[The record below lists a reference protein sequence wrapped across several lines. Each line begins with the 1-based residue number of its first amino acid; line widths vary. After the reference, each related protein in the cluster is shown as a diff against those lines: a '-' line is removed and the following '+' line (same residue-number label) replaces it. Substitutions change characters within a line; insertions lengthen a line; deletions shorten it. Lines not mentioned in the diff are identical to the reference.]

1 MSDQNTHIKV
11 SAIPTMGWT
20 IGQWRNAY
28 LHDQA
33 DPDKLLGELLA
44 GLQYDDP
51 AWIMIVDDVT
61 LKQQLEALAD
71 ALERMNGKRSRLP
84 LYGIPF
90 AIKDNMDAAGLPTTA
105 ACPAFSHEAEEDASV
120 VARLRAAGAIL
131 LGKTN
136 LDQFATGLAGV
147 RSPYGV
153 VTNPF
158 NPAYIGGGSS
168 SGSASVVARGCV
180 PFALGTDTAGSGRVP
195 AAFNNLV
202 GLKPTRGLVSN
213 TGILPACRT
222 LDCVSVFALNVEDAG
237 RVLEVIGGF
246 DATDPYSRH
255 SVPDQA
261 AVRMGK
267 TPRFAIPLQPDFCGD
282 EVQGAAY
289 QAALARMRELGVILE
304 PIDFSPMQALAAL
317 LYDGPW
323 VAERYA
329 AIAEFM
335 TDHTADMHPVVRD
348 IIERAGRYNAV
359 DTFKAEYRR
368 AELKRVLD
376 EVLADFDALLVP
388 STPTLPTLDAVA
400 AAPITVNS
408 QLGIYTN
415 FVNLGDCA
423 ALALPAGWRSDG
435 LPFGVTLIA
444 PAWRDHAL
452 LEFAQRWQRHAP
464 WTLGATGRDLPAE
477 RSVPAQSLAPAP
489 GYIRLAVVGA
499 HLTGMPLNHQLTT
512 RHARFVERTQTAA
525 CYRLYALPNTTPPK
539 PGLVRDAQHGSL
551 IEVEVWD
558 VPSGGFGVFVAE
570 VPAPLGIGSLELQ
583 DGSIVKG
590 FICEPWA
597 LQGATEI
604 TALGGW
610 RAFLAQL
617 NN

>member
-1 MSDQNTHIKV
+1 
-11 SAIPTMGWT
+11 MGWT
-20 IGQWRNAY
+20 ISQWRAAY
-28 LHDQA
+28 LQDQA
-33 DPDKLLGELLA
+33 DPAELLGELLA
-44 GLQYDDP
+44 GLQHDDP
-51 AWIMIVDDVT
+51 AWIMIVDSAT
-61 LKQQLEALAD
+61 LKQQLGALSA
-71 ALERMNGKRSRLP
+71 ALEKMNGKRSHLP

-90 AIKDNMDAAGLPTTA
+90 AIKDNMDVAGLPTTA
-105 ACPAFSHEAEEDASV
+105 ACPAFAHVAEHDATV

-136 LDQFATGLAGV
+136 LDQFATGLVGV

-168 SGSASVVARGCV
+168 SGSASVVARGNV

-213 TGILPACRT
+213 TGVLPACRT

-237 RVLEVIGGF
+237 SVLDVIGGF
-246 DATDPYSRH
+246 DAVDPYSRH
-255 SVPDQA
+255 SVPDQV
-261 AVRMGK
+261 AVRMDK
-267 TPRFAIPLQPDFCGD
+267 TPRFAIPQQPDFCGD
-282 EVQGAAY
+282 EVQAAAY
-289 QAALARMRELGVILE
+289 MAALVQMRELGVTLE

-317 LYDGPW
+317 LYEGPW

-329 AIAEFM
+329 AIAEFI
-335 TDHTADMHPVVRD
+335 TDHAADMHPVVRD
-348 IIERAGRYNAV
+348 IIERAARYNAV

-368 AELKRVLD
+368 AELKRALD
-376 EVLADFDALLVP
+376 MVLADFDALLVP
-388 STPTLPTLDAVA
+388 STPTLPTLATVEA
-400 AAPITVNS
+400 EPIAVNS

-444 PAWRDHAL
+444 PAWRDRAL
-452 LEFAQRWQRHAP
+452 LDFAQRWQCHAP
-464 WTLGATGRDLPAE
+464 WTLGATGRESPADRTVSAE
-477 RSVPAQSLAPAP
+477 PVALAP
-489 GYIRLAVVGA
+489 GYVRLAVVGA

-512 RHARFVERTQTAA
+512 RHAQFVERTQTAS

-539 PGLVRDAQHGSL
+539 PGLVRDAQNGSAV
-551 IEVEVWD
+551 EVEVWD
-558 VPSGGFGVFVAE
+558 VPTGGFGAFVAE

-583 DGSIVKG
+583 DGSMIKG
-590 FICEPWA
+590 FICESWA
-597 LQGATEI
+597 LRGATEI

-610 RAFLAQL
+610 RAYLAQL

>member
-1 MSDQNTHIKV
+1 
-11 SAIPTMGWT
+11 
-20 IGQWRNAY
+20 
-28 LHDQA
+28 
-33 DPDKLLGELLA
+33 
-44 GLQYDDP
+44 
-51 AWIMIVDDVT
+51 
-61 LKQQLEALAD
+61 
-71 ALERMNGKRSRLP
+71 
-84 LYGIPF
+84 
-90 AIKDNMDAAGLPTTA
+90 
-105 ACPAFSHEAEEDASV
+105 
-120 VARLRAAGAIL
+120 
-131 LGKTN
+131 
-136 LDQFATGLAGV
+136 
-147 RSPYGV
+147 
-153 VTNPF
+153 
-158 NPAYIGGGSS
+158 
-168 SGSASVVARGCV
+168 
-180 PFALGTDTAGSGRVP
+180 
-195 AAFNNLV
+195 
-202 GLKPTRGLVSN
+202 
-213 TGILPACRT
+213 
-222 LDCVSVFALNVEDAG
+222 
-237 RVLEVIGGF
+237 
-246 DATDPYSRH
+246 
-255 SVPDQA
+255 
-261 AVRMGK
+261 
-267 TPRFAIPLQPDFCGD
+267 D
-282 EVQGAAY
+282 EVQAAAY

-335 TDHTADMHPVVRD
+335 TDHAADMHPVVRD

-376 EVLADFDALLVP
+376 EVLANFDALLVP

-477 RSVPAQSLAPAP
+477 HSVPAQSLAPAP

-512 RHARFVERTQTAA
+512 RHARFVECTQTAA

-558 VPSGGFGVFVAE
+558 VPSGGFGAFVAE

>member
-1 MSDQNTHIKV
+1 M
-11 SAIPTMGWT
+11 PTMGWT
-20 IGQWRNAY
+20 IGQWRAAY
-28 LHDQA
+28 MDTQA
-33 DPDKLLGELLA
+33 DPGTLLQALLA
-44 GLQYDDP
+44 GLQRDDP
-51 AWIMIVDDVT
+51 AWIMIVDSAA
-61 LKQQLEALAD
+61 LKQQLDALAD
-71 ALERMNGKRSRLP
+71 ALERVNGERSRLP

-90 AIKDNMDAAGLPTTA
+90 AVKDNMDVAGLATTA
-105 ACPAFSHEAEEDASV
+105 ACPAFSHVAEQDAAV
-120 VARLRAAGAIL
+120 VARLRAAGAVIV
-131 LGKTN
+131 GKTN
-136 LDQFATGLAGV
+136 LDQFATGLVGV

-168 SGSASVVARGCV
+168 SGSASVVARGIV

-202 GLKPTRGLVSN
+202 GLKPTRGLVSSV
-213 TGILPACRT
+213 GVVPACRT
-222 LDCVSVFALNVEDAG
+222 LDCVSVFALSAEDAG
-237 RVLEVIGGF
+237 SVLDVIAGF
-246 DATDPYSRH
+246 DAADPYSRPCP
-255 SVPDQA
+255 PDQA
-261 AVRMGK
+261 AVRIGQ
-267 TPRFAIPLQPDFCGD
+267 TPRFAIPQQPDFCGD
-282 EVQGAAY
+282 VVQAAAY
-289 QAALARMRELGVILE
+289 SVALAQMRALGVVLE
-304 PIDFSPMQALAAL
+304 PVDFGPMQALAAL

-335 TDHTADMHPVVRD
+335 ADHAADMHPVVRD
-348 IIERAGRYNAV
+348 IIERAGRYSAI
-359 DTFKAEYRR
+359 DAFKAEYRR
-368 AELKRVLD
+368 AELKRALD
-376 EVLADFDALLVP
+376 SLLADFDALLVP
-388 STPTLPTLDAVA
+388 SAPTLPTLAAVA
-400 AAPITVNS
+400 AEPIAANS

-452 LEFAQRWQRHAP
+452 LDFARRWQRHAP
-464 WTLGATGRDLPAE
+464 WKLGATGLDLPAE
-477 RSVPAQSLAPAP
+477 RAAPAVPAPAP

-512 RHARFVERTQTAA
+512 RHAQFVERTRTAD
-525 CYRLYALPNTTPPK
+525 CYRLYALPNTAPPK
-539 PGLVRDAQHGSL
+539 PGLVRDAQNGSA

-558 VPSGGFGVFVAE
+558 VPLAGFGSFVAE
-570 VPAPLGIGSLELQ
+570 VPAPLGIGSVELRE
-583 DGSIVKG
+583 GSVVKG
-590 FICEPWA
+590 FICEPCA

-617 NN
+617 NNPGKSI